1 MLRKTDYLL
10 VPAAAVLF
18 GINQPL
24 SRVLIDEQL
33 PAKYLAAARMIA
45 VAIVF
50 LGWVLLRYRDQIPRG
65 RQFGMLIVFG
75 VVGIAVLQWMLT
87 EAIARLDVGLALTIG
102 YTAPLLSALWCLV
115 VRKQHQPRVV
125 WLLMVLAMVGLA
137 LALGVGGETLQDL
150 PLAGV
155 LFAFGLAVMFAY
167 YALHGEVLLRSSPAP
182 VVLGVAAP
190 AAAVFWTLTFA
201 PLWAFPTG
209 ALSDDMSLG
218 GNLSDVVL
226 PGALVLL
233 WSMLVG
239 TALPYVLY
247 LVGIGRVG
255 PTFGLLSGTI
265 EPIVAVIA
273 AWLWIDQVL
282 TALQVLG
289 CAIVFASVIAVQ
301 VARSRQ
307 PVAA

>member
-1 MLRKTDYLL
+1 
-10 VPAAAVLF
+10 
-18 GINQPL
+18 
-24 SRVLIDEQL
+24 
-33 PAKYLAAARMIA
+33 
-45 VAIVF
+45 
-50 LGWVLLRYRDQIPRG
+50 
-65 RQFGMLIVFG
+65 
-75 VVGIAVLQWMLT
+75 MLT

-150 PLAGV
+150 PVAGV

-209 ALSDDMSLG
+209 ALTDDMSLG

>member
-24 SRVLIDEQL
+24 SRVLIDEVL

-45 VAIVF
+45 VALVF
-50 LGWVLLRYRDQIPRG
+50 SVWMLLRYRDQIPRG
-65 RQFGMLIVFG
+65 RELAMLIVYG
-75 VVGIAVLQWMLT
+75 VFGIAVLQWMLT

-115 VRKQHQPRVV
+115 VRKQHQPRLV
-125 WLLMVLAMVGLA
+125 WLLMALAMLGLA
-137 LALGVGGETLQDL
+137 LALGVGGDTLKDL
-150 PLAGV
+150 PVAGI
-155 LFAFGLAVMFAY
+155 LFAFGVAVMFAY
-167 YALHGEVLLRSSPAP
+167 YALHGEVLLRTSPAP

-190 AAAVFWTLTFA
+190 VAAIFWTLTFA
-201 PLWAFPTG
+201 PLWAFPTE
-209 ALSDDMSLG
+209 ALSEDMSLG
-218 GNLSDVVL
+218 GNLSHIVL
-226 PGALVLL
+226 PGSAVLL
-233 WSMLVG
+233 WSMTMG
-239 TALPYVLY
+239 TALPYLLY
-247 LVGIGRVG
+247 LAGVGRVG

-273 AWLWIDQVL
+273 AWIWIDQVL
-282 TALQVLG
+282 TLLQVLG

-307 PVAA
+307 PVTA

>member
-1 MLRKTDYLL
+1 MRTTDYLL
-10 VPAAAVLF
+10 VPAACVLY

-45 VAIVF
+45 VAVVF
-50 LGWVLLRYRDQIPRG
+50 LGWILLRYRDQVPRG
-65 RQFGMLIVFG
+65 RELGMLLIFG
-75 VVGIAVLQWMLT
+75 IVGIAGLQWMLT
-87 EAIARLDVGLALTIG
+87 ESISRLDVGVALTIG
-102 YTAPLLSALWCLV
+102 YTAPLLCALWCLV
-115 VRKQHQPRVV
+115 VRKQHQPAAV
-125 WLLMVLAMVGLA
+125 WLLMALAMLGLA
-137 LALGVGGETLQDL
+137 LALGVGGDTFSDL
-150 PLAGV
+150 PAAGV
-155 LFAFGLAVMFAY
+155 VFAFGVAVLFAY
-167 YALHGEVLLRSSPAP
+167 YALHGEVLLRTSPAP
-182 VVLGVAAP
+182 VVLGIAAP
-190 AAAVFWTLTFA
+190 AAAIFWTLTFA
-201 PLWAFPTG
+201 PLWDFPTE
-209 ALSDDMSLG
+209 ALTDDMSLG
-218 GNLSDVVL
+218 GNLSDIVL

-233 WSMLVG
+233 WSMIFG
-239 TALPYVLY
+239 TALPYALY

-289 CAIVFASVIAVQ
+289 CVIVFGSVIAVQ
-301 VARSRQ
+301 FVRSRQ